1 MTTEK
6 ILQESPEGGLLP
18 KVTTEEFS
26 VVCQEGN
33 EQVQRELEEG
43 SVIRNFRI
51 TATGEKR
58 KLPKPALTEG
68 KAGDD
73 A

>member
-6 ILQESPEGGLLP
+6 ILQESPKGELLP
-18 KVTTEEFS
+18 KATVKKYLT
-26 VVCQEGN
+26 VRQEGN
-33 EQVQRELEEG
+33 RQVKRELEEG

-51 TATGEKR
+51 TATKGKNN
-58 KLPKPALTEG
+58 LPKAASIEG
-68 KAGDD
+68 KDGND

>member
-6 ILQESPEGGLLP
+6 ILQESPKGELLP
-18 KVTTEEFS
+18 KATVKKYLT
-26 VVCQEGN
+26 VRQEGN
-33 EQVQRELEEG
+33 RQVKRELEEG

-51 TATGEKR
+51 TATNGKR
-58 KLPKPALTEG
+58 DLPKPALTEG

>member
-6 ILQESPEGGLLP
+6 ILQESPKGGPSPEATVKKYLT
-18 KVTTEEFS
+18 VR
-26 VVCQEGN
+26 QEGN
-33 EQVQRELEEG
+33 RQVKRELEEG

-51 TATGEKR
+51 TATEGKSE
-58 KLPKPALTEG
+58 LPKPALTEG
-68 KAGDD
+68 KDGDD